1 MFKVGKCLH
10 VAVLLSIGI
19 LCIGCG
25 GISDANSTPT
35 VTPTQASALGEH
47 TENPHIRGTI
57 IRISTPEGHISGFF
71 VEGVIESDTEFDR
84 ASVGITETT
93 RIYLQTDTGYEV
105 STFDQLAVGVKV
117 EVLFTG
123 IIMERY
129 PVQGRA
135 DEIMIIP

>member
-1 MFKVGKCLH
+1 MCKAGKCLH
-10 VAVLLSIGI
+10 FAVLLLIGI
-19 LCIGCG
+19 LCTGCG

-35 VTPTQASALGEH
+35 ITQMQASALGEH
-47 TENPHIRGTI
+47 TRNPHIRGTI
-57 IRISTPEGHISGFF
+57 TKISTSEGHISGFS
-71 VEGVIESDTEFDR
+71 VEGVIESDTEYDK

-93 RIYLQTDTGYEV
+93 RIYMRTDTGYEV
-105 STFDQLAVGVKV
+105 SAFDQLAVGVKV